1 MERNSEI
8 DGIRGWAALL
18 VLTFHFFKETFTG
31 LFSELNHPGYGI
43 LFDGRLMVFLFFVLS
58 GDALSNS
65 FFKND
70 SSFNMH
76 RIVIARYFRLTFP
89 ILITCFLVFICV
101 KFGLTYHNQASV
113 IVHSENWLGSFLNF
127 PMSFMGFLRFS
138 LEEVYMNYNGGH
150 SYNPFLWTMSIEILG
165 SIIIFLNCF
174 VLEKIKKQYWLWIL
188 ISQTFF
194 FFYFGEVLSL
204 FFFGMLLGYIRS
216 QGFFKRIGNLKYNN
230 LFLLFFVALVFI
242 LMPFYQN
249 QIFKIYETIT
259 FHIFY
264 PTSFLFAYTGLVVFV
279 IYCSNSLKKIFSTRT
294 SILLGEISF
303 PIYILQFNVLITLT
317 SWMIIKFN
325 EHQILNGWMYLI
337 IPITSIVCTIFLA
350 LVFRVVEKKA
360 LSKINQLIKNKLL
373 TQSN

>member
-1 MERNSEI
+1 MERNFEI

-18 VLTFHFFKETFTG
+18 VLIFHFFKETFTG
-31 LFSELNHPGYGI
+31 LFPELHHPGYGI

-65 FFKND
+65 FFTND
-70 SSFNMH
+70 SSIKMY

-89 ILITCFLVFICV
+89 ILITCFLAYICV
-101 KFGLTYHNQASV
+101 KFGLTYNHQASV
-113 IVHSENWLGSFLNF
+113 IVHSEHWLGSFLNF
-127 PMSFMGFLRFS
+127 PVSFMGFLRFS
-138 LEEVYMNYNGGH
+138 LEEVYMNHNGTS

-174 VLEKIKKQYWLWIL
+174 VLEKIRKQYWLWIL
-188 ISQTFF
+188 ILQTFF

-242 LMPFYQN
+242 IMPFYQDN
-249 QIFKIYETIT
+249 IFWKYETIT

-264 PTSFLFAYTGLVVFV
+264 PTSFLFCYAGLIIFL
-279 IYCSNSLKKIFSTRT
+279 IYCSNSLKKIFSTRI

-325 EHQILNGWMYLI
+325 EQQILNGWMYLI
-337 IPITSIVCTIFLA
+337 IPITSMVCTIFLA
-350 LVFRVVEKKA
+350 LVFKVVEKKV
-360 LSKINQLIKNKLL
+360 LSKINQFIKNKLL
-373 TQSN
+373 IHSN